1 MVWLWLSL
9 LFAIAALLLWDWRQL
24 RRWPRVLTP
33 AAAAATIRRNL
44 RRAWVLLAGT
54 TVILLGILISPLPGP
69 GFSLLGPLGLAI
81 IASEFLW
88 ARRLLERIKSGTSG
102 LRSTADKLAAR
113 SSRWLTVPIVVG
125 YWASIV
131 AIALYDPV
139 PQWLLWPVSS
149 ILFMP
154 IGLWAWRTFALAN
167 GASEVTSD
175 RAPADGPG
183 GSPPPAGPPSA

>member
-9 LFAIAALLLWDWRQL
+9 LCAAAALLLWDWRQL
-24 RRWPRVLTP
+24 RRWPRTLTP
-33 AAAAATIRRNL
+33 AAAAGLIRRNL

-54 TVILLGILISPLPGP
+54 TVILLGILVSPLPGP
-69 GFSLLGPLGLAI
+69 GFSILGPLGLAI

-88 ARRLLERIKSGTSG
+88 ARRLLDRVKSSTSG
-102 LRSTADKLAAR
+102 LRASADRLAAR
-113 SSRWLTVPIVVG
+113 SSRWLTVPIVIG
-125 YWASIV
+125 YWA
-131 AIALYDPV
+131 AIAVVAVYDPV

-154 IGLWAWRTFALAN
+154 IGLWAWRTFAVAN
-167 GASEVTSD
+167 GAATCD
-175 RAPADGPG
+175 REPSPGPG

>member
-9 LFAIAALLLWDWRQL
+9 LCAVGALLLWDWRQL
-24 RRWPRVLTP
+24 RRWPRVLAP

-54 TVILLGILISPLPGP
+54 TVILLGILVSPLPGP
-69 GFSLLGPLGLAI
+69 GFSLLGPVGLAI

-88 ARRLLERIKSGTSG
+88 ARRLLERIKSGTAG
-102 LRSTADKLAAR
+102 LRSTTDRLAAR

-125 YWASIV
+125 YWASIA

-139 PQWLLWPVSS
+139 PPWLLWPASS
-149 ILFMP
+149 VLFMP
-154 IGLWAWRTFALAN
+154 IGLWAWRTFAIR
-167 GASEVTSD
+167 GAAVTGD
-175 RAPADGPG
+175 PGPLPEPR
-183 GSPPPAGPPSA
+183 GSLPPAAPPSV